1 MTKLEEVARAICE
14 ADNHAWPEDDYNGR
28 FQRRAFLKQARAAIA
43 AMREPTEA
51 MLMAAREYGGA
62 FTSNVKQ
69 DCEPYLEAWQ
79 EMVDEAL
86 KP

>member
-51 MLMAAREYGGA
+51 MTYAGDDAADQPFRLA
-62 FTSNVKQ
+62 KHVWTT
-69 DCEPYLEAWQ
+69 
-79 EMVDEAL
+79 MIDEAL
-86 KP
+86 K